1 MFWKQEKLILQYA
14 SRRGGSTILA
24 QILEAE
30 GGVGSIDQP
39 FDLWK
44 PESDRGKIIA
54 KYIPAKAMSQF
65 FELNDLEKKQVEKYL
80 RLIRKGRLRK
90 LANKPTS
97 KRRVLKI
104 VNAQGII
111 DILCELV
118 PSISVVMLR
127 HPCSQA
133 LSVVKNKWGTC
144 ERPFLEAEDWSSK
157 YLSKEQLEFGK
168 KVSNEGSYL
177 RRAVLN
183 WCLEWHYCLKHSKQ
197 NYLILHY
204 EDMLVNPEKFI
215 DTLFSYL
222 KFKNKDKALS
232 VLSSP
237 SRSSS
242 FSKKKTLNDIKLGN
256 KDNLLSNWREGYTIA
271 DLSMAQEI
279 LDVFEVKRYS
289 VNSNM
294 PLFND

>member
-1 MFWKQEKLILQYA
+1 MFFNKKNIILQYA

-24 QILEAE
+24 QIIEAE

-54 KYIPAKAMSQF
+54 EYLPPKAMSQF

-80 RLIRKGRLRK
+80 RLIRNGRLQK
-90 LANKPTS
+90 LSNNPKF
-97 KRRVLKI
+97 KMQVLKI
-104 VNAQGII
+104 VNAQSLI
-111 DILCELV
+111 DVLSELV
-118 PSISVVMLR
+118 PSVTVVMLR

-144 ERPFLEAEDWSSK
+144 ERPYLEAKDWSSK

-168 KVSNEGSYL
+168 KISKEGSYL
-177 RRAVLN
+177 GRAVLN
-183 WCLEWHYCLKHSKQ
+183 WCLEWHYCLKYSKQ
-197 NYLILHY
+197 DYIILYY
-204 EDMLVNPEKFI
+204 EDMILYPEKFI

-222 KFKNKDKALS
+222 EFKNKEKALS
-232 VLSSP
+232 VLSTP

-242 FSKKKTLNDIKLGN
+242 FSNERTLNDIKLGN
-256 KDNLLSNWREGYTIA
+256 KDNLLNNWREGYTIE
-271 DLSMAQEI
+271 DLSMAEEI
-279 LDVFEVKRYS
+279 LDAFEVKRYS

-294 PLFND
+294 PFV

>member
-1 MFWKQEKLILQYA
+1 MFWKKEKLILQYA

-30 GGVGSIDQP
+30 DGVASIDQP

-54 KYIPAKAMSQF
+54 EYIPAKAMSQF
-65 FELNDLEKKQVEKYL
+65 FELNDLEKKQVERYL
-80 RLIRKGRLRK
+80 KLIRNGRLQK
-90 LANKPTS
+90 LSNKPRC
-97 KRRVLKI
+97 KKQILKI
-104 VNAQGII
+104 VNAQGLV
-111 DILCELV
+111 DILSELV

-157 YLSKEQLEFGK
+157 YLSKDQLEFGNK
-168 KVSNEGSYL
+168 ISQEGSYL
-177 RRAVLN
+177 GRAILN
-183 WCLEWHYCLKHSKQ
+183 WCLEWHYSLKYSKQ
-197 NYLILHY
+197 NYLILYY
-204 EDMLVNPEKFI
+204 EDMILNPEKFI

-232 VLSSP
+232 VLSTP

-242 FSKKKTLNDIKLGN
+242 FSKERTLNDIKLGN
-256 KDNLLSNWREGYTIA
+256 KYNLLSNWREGYTIE
-271 DLSMAQEI
+271 DLSIAQEI
-279 LDVFEVKRYS
+279 LDVFEIKRYS
-289 VNSNM
+289 VNSNI
-294 PLFND
+294 PFV

>member
-1 MFWKQEKLILQYA
+1 MFFNKKNIILQYA

-54 KYIPAKAMSQF
+54 KYLPSKAMSQF
-65 FELNDLEKKQVEKYL
+65 FELNDLEKKQVERYL
-80 RLIRKGRLRK
+80 KLIRKGRLQK
-90 LANKPTS
+90 LSNKPTY
-97 KRRVLKI
+97 KKQVLKI
-104 VNAQGII
+104 VNAQGLI
-111 DILCELV
+111 DVLSELV

-144 ERPFLEAEDWSSK
+144 ERPYLEAKDWSSK

-168 KVSNEGSYL
+168 KISKEGSYL
-177 RRAVLN
+177 GRAVLN
-183 WCLEWHYCLKHSKQ
+183 WCLEWHYCLKYSKQ
-197 NYLILHY
+197 DYIILYY
-204 EDMLVNPEKFI
+204 EDMILYPEKFI

-222 KFKNKDKALS
+222 EFKNKEKALS
-232 VLSSP
+232 VLSTP

-242 FSKKKTLNDIKLGN
+242 FSNERTLNDIKLGN
-256 KDNLLSNWREGYTIA
+256 KDNLLDDWREGYTRE
-271 DLSMAQEI
+271 DLIMAQEI
-279 LDVFEVKRYS
+279 LDMFEVKRYS
-289 VNSNM
+289 VNSNF
-294 PLFND
+294 PSV